1 MKFLLTVSP
10 QNNTP
15 DHENKRNYR
24 QLKKLS
30 IAEQILLVS
39 ISQEMYR
46 ELFGEYAYN
55 DVWV

>member
-46 ELFGEYAYN
+46 E
-55 DVWV
+55 